1 VRSRRFNFQQLLG
14 HPLKLHITA
23 FALTCGILW
32 ALALVVT
39 TWWVIAFEGSSV
51 EPTLISRVYRG
62 YTFTPLGSLIGGLW
76 GLVDGLIGGAVFAW
90 LYNVIASRMSKSVGP
105 SAA

>member
-1 VRSRRFNFQQLLG
+1 M
-14 HPLKLHITA
+14 KLHITA
-23 FALTCGILW
+23 FTLTCGILW
-32 ALALVVT
+32 GLGLFVA
-39 TWWVIAFEGSSV
+39 TWWVIAFEGGSA

-62 YTFTPLGSLIGGLW
+62 YTFTPVGSLIGLLW

-90 LYNVIASRMSKSVGP
+90 LYNVIASRMPGSVKP